1 MSKSKIMEKASPP
14 SLKRSNSMNGRKRSA
29 SVRSKSKKL
38 MREMVGGE
46 PYEYYRLGRYIV
58 SAPGICGGR
67 PTFKYTRIDVRHAL
81 RFLAEGY
88 TVEGLAKAWKIPM
101 EAIQEALE
109 LAAKPFDRN
118 PYQYT
123 KAA

>member
-1 MSKSKIMEKASPP
+1 MNKSKAMQKASPP
-14 SLKRSNSMNGRKRSA
+14 GPKRSHSMNGRKRSS

-38 MREMVGGE
+38 VREMVGGE

-81 RFLAEGY
+81 SLVSAGWP
-88 TVEGLAKAWKIPM
+88 VEIVA
-101 EAIQEALE
+101 
-109 LAAKPFDRN
+109 
-118 PYQYT
+118 
-123 KAA
+123 

>member
-1 MSKSKIMEKASPP
+1 MKKKKAIQ
-14 SLKRSNSMNGRKRSA
+14 SLRPAKAIS
-29 SVRSKSKKL
+29 SVSKKKL
-38 MREMVGGE
+38 VREMVGGE

-81 RFLAEGY
+81 RFLSEGY
-88 TVEGLAKAWKIPM
+88 TVESLAKAWQIPM
-101 EAIQEALE
+101 EAIKEALE

-118 PYQYT
+118 PYQYA